1 MNAFFRWEFNSCETI
16 VKDGVA
22 YPIDYANAS
31 PDVALTSLHYYFP
44 WAITALVRWSAFCA
58 VTRREMHINQNS
70 RDYFRFGDRDDLTYE
85 EKLAQYRKLAD
96 AYFQIDDY
104 QEFCD
109 THLKHLDE
117 IAHEWFSSPAF
128 DERARRDRALD
139 VPGARAR
146 ALRRAL
152 PRAPGRV
159 GWRQRCRQR
168 GLTGAARHDGRMADA
183 AILVVD
189 DDAPIRRM
197 LERTLA
203 AEGYAVES
211 AADGGDALVS
221 VERSTPDLILL
232 DVTMPGLDGLAVCR
246 RLRDKGLATPVLLL
260 TARDELDDRVAGL
273 DAGADDYV
281 VKPFETVEL
290 LARVRALLRR
300 GKAPETV
307 LSVGDLTLELET
319 RTVTRGG
326 RVVALSEREADLLEL
341 LLRNA
346 HRVVSREQALTQIW
360 GGEANENV
368 VDRYVSNLRRKLG
381 QPPLIDTVR
390 GVGFVLGR

>member
-1 MNAFFRWEFNSCETI
+1 
-16 VKDGVA
+16 
-22 YPIDYANAS
+22 
-31 PDVALTSLHYYFP
+31 
-44 WAITALVRWSAFCA
+44 
-58 VTRREMHINQNS
+58 
-70 RDYFRFGDRDDLTYE
+70 
-85 EKLAQYRKLAD
+85 
-96 AYFQIDDY
+96 
-104 QEFCD
+104 
-109 THLKHLDE
+109 
-117 IAHEWFSSPAF
+117 
-128 DERARRDRALD
+128 
-139 VPGARAR
+139 
-146 ALRRAL
+146 
-152 PRAPGRV
+152 
-159 GWRQRCRQR
+159 
-168 GLTGAARHDGRMADA
+168 MADA

-246 RLRDKGLATPVLLL
+246 AAPRQGSRDAGAAADRPG
-260 TARDELDDRVAGL
+260 RLDDRVAGL

-319 RTVTRGG
+319 RTVTRAG

-346 HRVVSREQALTQIW
+346 HRVVSREQALAQIW

-381 QPPLIDTVR
+381 QPPLIETVR

>member
-1 MNAFFRWEFNSCETI
+1 
-16 VKDGVA
+16 
-22 YPIDYANAS
+22 
-31 PDVALTSLHYYFP
+31 
-44 WAITALVRWSAFCA
+44 
-58 VTRREMHINQNS
+58 
-70 RDYFRFGDRDDLTYE
+70 
-85 EKLAQYRKLAD
+85 
-96 AYFQIDDY
+96 
-104 QEFCD
+104 
-109 THLKHLDE
+109 
-117 IAHEWFSSPAF
+117 
-128 DERARRDRALD
+128 
-139 VPGARAR
+139 
-146 ALRRAL
+146 
-152 PRAPGRV
+152 
-159 GWRQRCRQR
+159 
-168 GLTGAARHDGRMADA
+168 MADA

-319 RTVTRGG
+319 RTVTRAG

-346 HRVVSREQALTQIW
+346 HRVVSRKQALTQIW

-381 QPPLIDTVR
+381 RPQLIDTVR